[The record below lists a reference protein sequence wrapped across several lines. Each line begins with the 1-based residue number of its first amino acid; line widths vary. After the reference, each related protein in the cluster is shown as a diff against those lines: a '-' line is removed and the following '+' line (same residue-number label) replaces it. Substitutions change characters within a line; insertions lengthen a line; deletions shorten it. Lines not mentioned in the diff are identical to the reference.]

1 MTTPANTLVTQD
13 RIQTLMP
20 DGSRKYSIY
29 SICTTA
35 GELLH
40 TDIFVH
46 EIMDEADPT
55 HDVFIRV
62 ASPYDLQNLKHDRNA
77 AVAAH
82 DQYVLLPECRL
93 LYEDI
98 AVAVQA
104 KSAFDTRINELI
116 ASWFAYKNDFNA
128 TGDVIYY
135 PTADPAFEQAL
146 IDAYVS
152 ARDARIAAEAT
163 VVATTATV
171 TSATAASTTAQS
183 LVDVYKREVDFC
195 VKAYKTDWDIWSDAV
210 TPTLTNAISAFV
222 SLADQ
227 EIAYIAS
234 PLPAFVTGVATFKTA
249 FSTFNLQLPY
259 KTDLD
264 LQFSTFYGS
273 ANSGYSAA
281 LSDKQVKD
289 KAVADAVIAKE
300 KAEASLTLAQT
311 REDAALAAI
320 RSICPTFDPS
330 TV

>member
-1 MTTPANTLVTQD
+1 MTTPANTVVVQD
-13 RIQTLMP
+13 RIQTLLP
-20 DGSRKYSIY
+20 DSSRKYSIY
-29 SICTTA
+29 SICTDA

-40 TDIFVH
+40 ADIFVH

-98 AVAVQA
+98 AVALQA

-116 ASWFAYKNDFNA
+116 NSWISYKDNFNA
-128 TGDVIYY
+128 TGEVIFY

-195 VKAYKTDWDIWSDAV
+195 VTAYKTDWAIWSNAV
-210 TPTLTNAISAFV
+210 IPTLTGAISAFV
-222 SLADQ
+222 
-227 EIAYIAS
+227 AS
-234 PLPAFVTGVATFKTA
+234 ANAEVTAGPTIPAFTTAVNTFTTA

-264 LQFSTFYGS
+264 DRFVTFYGS
-273 ANSGYSAA
+273 ANSGYSSA

-320 RSICPTFDPS
+320 RSICPLFDPS